1 MRSRG
6 YSQDTDAIHVFSVED
21 SSSRY
26 VLRLVVMTRLVLRPE
41 RMGLTSTFTRK
52 SAPLPLDVSPTI
64 QRTVSPAAPVTSSS
78 PRCKALPVTRPTDIG
93 RAQRRE
99 RWGQD

>member
-1 MRSRG
+1 MFSSASPLSTGATSLAAFALRCKASIRSRG

-64 QRTVSPAAPVTSSS
+64 QDRKSVVEGK
-78 PRCKALPVTRPTDIG
+78 RL
-93 RAQRRE
+93 
-99 RWGQD
+99 